1 MATSAKNNYPAISGR
16 EKTKTLQFQGRKS
29 LGKFGQ
35 IFLNQ
40 KSKMEKKRKYTERE
54 AVRSRENRRKAKAHH
69 KKVQALYDFVLRKY
83 KFITDEFEEQYNAT
97 DDATD
102 PIPIATVSP
111 YTRFPEQS
119 TETLHGMDLFD
130 SLINLHED
138 LDLGNMGFNL
148 FDDPYLSSVLS
159 NKPEQHF
166 NV

>member
-1 MATSAKNNYPAISGR
+1 
-16 EKTKTLQFQGRKS
+16 
-29 LGKFGQ
+29 
-35 IFLNQ
+35 
-40 KSKMEKKRKYTERE
+40 MEKKRKYTERE
-54 AVRSRENRRKAKAHH
+54 AIRSRENRRKAKEKQ
-69 KKVQALYDFVLRKY
+69 KKNQALYDFVSRRY
-83 KFITDEFEEQYNAT
+83 KFIVDEFEEEYHAANG
-97 DDATD
+97 DNATD

-138 LDLGNMGFNL
+138 LDLGNMDFNL

-159 NKPEQHF
+159 NEPEQHF

>member
-1 MATSAKNNYPAISGR
+1 
-16 EKTKTLQFQGRKS
+16 
-29 LGKFGQ
+29 
-35 IFLNQ
+35 
-40 KSKMEKKRKYTERE
+40 MEKKRKHTERE
-54 AVRSRENRRKAKAHH
+54 AVRSRENRRKAKEKQ
-69 KKVQALYDFVLRKY
+69 KKNQALYDFLSRRY
-83 KFITDEFEEQYNAT
+83 KFIVDEFEEEYHAANG
-97 DDATD
+97 DNATD

-138 LDLGNMGFNL
+138 LDLGNMDFNL

-159 NKPEQHF
+159 NEPEQHF

>member
-1 MATSAKNNYPAISGR
+1 MATSAKNNYLAISGR

-35 IFLNQ
+35 VFLNQ

-69 KKVQALYDFVLRKY
+69 KKAQALYDFVLRKY

-159 NKPEQHF
+159 NEPEQHF

>member
-1 MATSAKNNYPAISGR
+1 MATSARNNYLAITGR

-69 KKVQALYDFVLRKY
+69 KKAQALYDFVLRKY

-159 NKPEQHF
+159 NEPEQHF